1 MYYFRICQ
9 LFFAIS
15 VVIILTSNQGCWQKI
30 PLSTES
36 TIGTDTVVTLP
47 VVDLS
52 VNIDPA
58 LVDLGA
64 DYPDL
69 RNAGLTVQIISP
81 AQDYQKGGSTITI
94 FGSGFTLNT
103 EVLFGDNGPALPL
116 SVGSSGEWLKVKLPV
131 NGTINGS
138 GQTVFKNPGLVSV
151 KVTESGIT
159 KTTSFRYYIENVSFG
174 ELQQDGSKTDEPV
187 PVVADIN
194 NDGRKDIIFGQR
206 LIIND
211 GTDVIFS
218 PAKPSIQLPYIF
230 NQITPMDLDGDSN
243 VDLIGLCRKV
253 NPSYENEI
261 CVGFGDGKGNFPTIA
276 RLSLDS
282 RAQKVMEIR
291 HTSTGLREISAV
303 DSQDALYRITA
314 TGRTLNKARNLKGLE
329 FLDGS
334 YFDASSFNDRSRV
347 RDFDA
352 DGVDDLY
359 HNDGRTQ
366 CGIFFLNSSWHPVV
380 GSTFSVADRYC
391 ARAGGVLVGGY
402 FSSDSDRS
410 SIWGYANSGNSRI
423 SLLGTITPAPPYEN
437 FELPYF
443 FPDFVDVN
451 GDGRRDVAYQ
461 VLDNN
466 MRRGN
471 LTFLLG
477 NGSKVFSPTGVYV
490 GISDDPR
497 VLITD
502 INGDNRP
509 DLIFMSRGVIA
520 SERLTIRLA
529 NGN

>member
-1 MYYFRICQ
+1 MYHFRICQ

-36 TIGTDTVVTLP
+36 TIGTDTVVILP

-218 PAKPSIQLPYIF
+218 PAKPSIRLPYIF

-243 VDLIGLCRKV
+243 VDLVGLCRKV

-261 CVGFGDGKGNFPTIA
+261 CVGFGDGKGGFPTLA
-276 RLSLDS
+276 RLSLDES
-282 RAQKVMEIR
+282 ADRVMEIR
-291 HTSTGLREISAV
+291 HANAGSREICAFDIGQNTYLISV
-303 DSQDALYRITA
+303 TGRVLSKFKDSQGIPYAA
-314 TGRTLNKARNLKGLE
+314 FN
-329 FLDGS
+329 
-334 YFDASSFNDRSRV
+334 ASSFLDRTRV
-347 RDFDA
+347 RDFTA
-352 DGVDDLY
+352 SGGDDLY
-359 HNDGRTQ
+359 FHDGREN
-366 CGIFFLNSSWHPVV
+366 CGVFFTSAYAARFGIGN
-380 GSTFSVADRYC
+380 RYC
-391 ARAGGVLVGGY
+391 QKTSGILVGGY
-402 FSSDSDRS
+402 FSSDSART
-410 SIWGYANSGNSRI
+410 SIWSYANSGRDRI
-423 SLLGTITPAPPYEN
+423 RLGAIPPTAPYEN
-437 FELPYF
+437 FEFSCIPELYILIISSGF
-443 FPDFVDVN
+443 DGIAHFGGIVISFPH
-451 GDGRRDVAYQ
+451 
-461 VLDNN
+461 
-466 MRRGN
+466 
-471 LTFLLG
+471 LT
-477 NGSKVFSPTGVYV
+477 K
-490 GISDDPR
+490 
-497 VLITD
+497 
-502 INGDNRP
+502 
-509 DLIFMSRGVIA
+509 
-520 SERLTIRLA
+520 
-529 NGN
+529 